1 MHKMS
6 HHGNSSIGHRDRSR
20 MAILGGV
27 AALTLV
33 SSAWAQYI
41 FNPANADEQGNG
53 IRYFGSAKDDNGA
66 LLRGVT
72 ILLDTTELSYTAI
85 TDEQGRFHV
94 LLPLAGWGADR
105 VSPTCFKQ
113 GFEAVRVTKRPGMG
127 PRPTVQI
134 DCVLRRKKT
143 D

>member
-1 MHKMS
+1 MRKMS
-6 HHGNSSIGHRDRSR
+6 HHGNSSIRHRDRSR
-20 MAILGGV
+20 MALLGGV

-33 SSAWAQYI
+33 SSAWAQYM
-41 FNPANADEQGNG
+41 FNPANADEQGNA
-53 IRYFGSAKDDNGA
+53 IRYFGSAEDDNGA
-66 LLRGVT
+66 LLGGVT
-72 ILLDTTELSYTAI
+72 ILLDTTELAYTAI

-94 LLPLAGWGADR
+94 LLPLAGWGVDR
-105 VSPTCFKQ
+105 VSPTCFKA

-134 DCVLRRKKT
+134 DCVLRRTKA